1 MDIIGL
7 LDDELDEDKE
17 TEKDPDDNLA
27 NKEGEED
34 DPEISFKDQSSN
46 GTNGSKGSKV
56 PVWRKQ
62 NANDESNVVGQDVF
76 DPWNYGEEEFGPD
89 KDNVVK
95 KKVRKKKKD
104 TKAILTWGKKKTE
117 DVRTAVKLTHNLETP
132 GRKKPK
138 PKRTN
143 KKAAVAELA
152 PLVLEDPPDAFP
164 SVSVT
169 NCDNTDVSHGAQNFF
184 DSMSHPPAEDNQPSH
199 LKVPSSKVYRTPL
212 IPKTISRF
220 KDNSSTPNASVKPSV
235 TAAMSVK
242 ELVKNAFGFD
252 SEEELSETDTTGLT
266 ISPVR
271 GLGPSHS
278 ILPSNK
284 QRESIYP
291 IVSGASNPKPFR
303 VNIQSRKARVEQNL
317 FAQVKAMR
325 EKELTATNPDK
336 KKQQR
341 RVSPRKGGPRK
352 GPILCSTLLEGVDVP
367 RQSRGKEMFEYSN
380 KRQKKAVEE
389 PLSES
394 EASSLYEDIEP
405 PGDVTGAADNVEEET
420 RSRVSDKE
428 NTNNTNMDSPKKPL
442 KPLKPAVSRVYK
454 KKTVNQSSIVSFD
467 QSSSVLSPKKETK
480 KDKQL
485 KEWAKHQTS
494 HFSEVEDFDLSFS

>member
-1 MDIIGL
+1 MARGRAKAKIEEPAVTETVEPVRRSSRRQNKENHEESDLKNKVTKIKDPEPNTKPSKSIKGAKLVKGGKEVSEGTVKAPKQNNVPKKSTTPSEAEKSSAPAIRQTGTRIRKQRPKECSSVLTSPDSNVVKDSSNNRASDNVKKLPPKKRRLSNLKIAEEFESPIKKVRLGGPSPTSKNAPKSPKRRYTSIASSISKTGLVGGGKNVPRKTLCNMDIIGL

-17 TEKDPDDNLA
+17 TEKDPDDNVA

-62 NANDESNVVGQDVF
+62 NANDESNVVGEDVF

-252 SEEELSETDTTGLT
+252 SEEEL
-266 ISPVR
+266 R
-271 GLGPSHS
+271 
-278 ILPSNK
+278 
-284 QRESIYP
+284 
-291 IVSGASNPKPFR
+291 
-303 VNIQSRKARVEQNL
+303 
-317 FAQVKAMR
+317 
-325 EKELTATNPDK
+325 
-336 KKQQR
+336 
-341 RVSPRKGGPRK
+341 
-352 GPILCSTLLEGVDVP
+352 
-367 RQSRGKEMFEYSN
+367 
-380 KRQKKAVEE
+380 
-389 PLSES
+389 
-394 EASSLYEDIEP
+394 
-405 PGDVTGAADNVEEET
+405 
-420 RSRVSDKE
+420 
-428 NTNNTNMDSPKKPL
+428 
-442 KPLKPAVSRVYK
+442 
-454 KKTVNQSSIVSFD
+454 
-467 QSSSVLSPKKETK
+467 
-480 KDKQL
+480 
-485 KEWAKHQTS
+485 
-494 HFSEVEDFDLSFS
+494 